1 MGRRLS
7 NAQAADGTMT
17 AGVATNQ
24 VSPPVPGDLVSTAT
38 ATTPPPSEVRP
49 STRLRPWLGTAAR
62 LLLAGTWAWAAVAK
76 MGDPAASVRAV
87 RAYRILPEWL
97 AQGVGYG
104 LPFLELGLAVL
115 LLIGLATRAAAVL
128 SAALLVVF
136 LAGIVSAAVR
146 GLQIECGC
154 FGGGGQLGAGQSTAY
169 TGEILRDT
177 GLLLVS
183 AFLVWTYRT
192 AFAVDDAIRTA
203 GPEPSIRGPR
213 RTAEGRRRLAEAAE
227 RRRVAGERRVRLA
240 AGVTGIALVAIAGAG
255 IGIQAA
261 RIPAPTGPVPAG
273 VSLADGVTVG
283 QASAPVTLDL
293 YEDPQCPVCA
303 QFETQV
309 GPQISKWVAAG
320 TVKVRYHVI
329 SFLDS
334 QSSTK
339 YSSRAA
345 NALYAAAGVSP
356 TVFASLHQTLFA
368 QQPAE
373 GSAGLTE
380 DRIVQLAQ
388 QAGASAAE
396 QQIRSGTYADYVARA
411 TDQSSKDGVTGTPT
425 VKVNGHAMESPTLP
439 AVTAAVEAAG

>member
-1 MGRRLS
+1 M
-7 NAQAADGTMT
+7 
-17 AGVATNQ
+17 
-24 VSPPVPGDLVSTAT
+24 STAT
-38 ATTPPPSEVRP
+38 ATTTPPPAEVRP
-49 STRLRPWLGTAAR
+49 TTRLRPWLGTAAR
-62 LLLAGTWAWAAVAK
+62 LLLAVTWAWAAVAK
-76 MGDPAASVRAV
+76 MGDPAASLRAV
-87 RAYRILPEWL
+87 RAYQVLPEWL

-115 LLIGLATRAAAVL
+115 LLIGLATRAAAVV
-128 SAALLVVF
+128 SSALLVVF
-136 LAGIVSAAVR
+136 LTGIVSAAVR

-169 TGEILRDT
+169 TGEILRDA

-183 AFLVWTYRT
+183 AFLVWAHRT
-192 AFAVDDAIRTA
+192 RYAVDDAIRTA
-203 GPEPSIRGPR
+203 GPEPTIRGPR
-213 RTAEGRRRLAEAAE
+213 KTAEGRRRMAEAVE

-240 AGVTGIALVAIAGAG
+240 SAVTGIALVALVGAG

-283 QASAPVTLDL
+283 PASAAVTLDL

-309 GPQISKWVAAG
+309 GPQISTWVAAG
-320 TVKVRYHVI
+320 TVKVHYHVI

-334 QSSTK
+334 SSSTK

-356 TVFASLHQTLFA
+356 TAFARLHQTLFA

-380 DRIVQLAQ
+380 DKLVQLAQ
-388 QAGASAAE
+388 QAGASSAE

-425 VKVNGHAMESPTLP
+425 VKVDGKVVANPTLE
-439 AVTAAVEAAG
+439 AVTAAVTAAR

>member
-1 MGRRLS
+1 
-7 NAQAADGTMT
+7 
-17 AGVATNQ
+17 
-24 VSPPVPGDLVSTAT
+24 VSPPFPGDHVSTAT
-38 ATTPPPSEVRP
+38 ATTPPPVI
-49 STRLRPWLGTAAR
+49 STPARVRPWLGTAAR
-62 LLLAGTWAWAAVAK
+62 LLLAVTWAWAAVAK

-87 RAYRILPEWL
+87 RAYQILPEWL

-115 LLIGLATRAAAVL
+115 LLIGLATRVAAIV

-183 AFLVWTYRT
+183 VFLVWAYRT
-192 AFAVDDAIRTA
+192 VFAVDDVIRTA

-213 RTAEGRRRLAEAAE
+213 KTAEGRRRLAEAAE
-227 RRRVAGERRVRLA
+227 RRRAAGERRVRLA
-240 AGVTGIALVAIAGAG
+240 SGVTGIALVAIVGAG

-283 QASAPVTLDL
+283 QAAAPVTLDL

-303 QFETQV
+303 QFESQV
-309 GPQISKWVAAG
+309 GPQISTWVAAG
-320 TVKVRYHVI
+320 KVKVHYHVI

-334 QSSTK
+334 SSTTK

-356 TVFASLHQTLFA
+356 TVFADLHQILYA

-380 DRIVQLAQ
+380 DKIVQLAQ

-425 VKVNGHAMESPTLP
+425 VKVNGRALDSPTLQ
-439 AVTAAVEAAG
+439 AVTAAVNAAG

>member
-1 MGRRLS
+1 
-7 NAQAADGTMT
+7 
-17 AGVATNQ
+17 
-24 VSPPVPGDLVSTAT
+24 VSTAT
-38 ATTPPPSEVRP
+38 ATPPPADVRTP
-49 STRLRPWLGTAAR
+49 GSARPWLGLAAR
-62 LLLAGTWAWAAVAK
+62 LLLAATWAWAAVAK

-97 AQGVGYG
+97 AKAVGYG

-115 LLIGLATRAAAVL
+115 LLIGLATRVAAIV
-128 SAALLVVF
+128 SSALLVVF

-154 FGGGGQLGAGQSTAY
+154 FGGGGQLGAGRSTAY

-177 GLLLVS
+177 GLLIVS
-183 AFLVWTYRT
+183 ALLVWAYRT
-192 AFAVDDAIRTA
+192 RYAVDDSIREA
-203 GPEPSIRGPR
+203 GAPVAIRGPK

-227 RRRVAGERRVRLA
+227 RRRVAGERRVRIA
-240 AGVTGIALVAIAGAG
+240 SGVTGVALVALVGAG

-261 RIPAPTGPVPAG
+261 RIPAPTGAVPAG

-283 QASAPVTLDL
+283 RASAPVTLDL

-303 QFETQV
+303 QFETQI
-309 GPQISKWVAAG
+309 GPQISTWVAAG
-320 TVKVRYHVI
+320 TVKVHYHVI

-334 QSSTK
+334 SSTTK

-356 TVFASLHQTLFA
+356 AVFATLHQTLFA

-380 DRIVQLAQ
+380 DKLVQLAQ
-388 QAGASAAE
+388 QAGAGSVADR
-396 QQIRSGTYADYVARA
+396 IRAGTYADYVTRA

-425 VKVNGHAMESPTLP
+425 VKVNGRAVADPTLA
-439 AVTAAVEAAG
+439 AVTAAVSAAS